1 MATSLRRQEQS
12 AKASRNFSPVR
23 DRAHELPVSKNLLE
37 HDFYVSGPNQKWE
50 EDFTYLRTDEGW
62 LYLAVLIDLWSRALF
77 GWPSW

>member
-1 MATSLRRQEQS
+1 M
-12 AKASRNFSPVR
+12 
-23 DRAHELPVSKNLLE
+23 SKNLLE